1 MITAAEEKLALKLK
15 LEQEAKKTQV
25 ELSKLDRLTELYPD
39 LKKHTNRWGTV
50 RYCSPFVNFK
60 VDEVELRYNCGCCG
74 DSPLEAWPY
83 TTTKDGDRVYS
94 DPPYFDVGEKGW
106 GRDRASPGWDDKLR
120 SKGIP
125 EALISRIQ
133 LTFEDGDD

>member
-83 TTTKDGDRVYS
+83 TTTKDGDRVYICDMPS
-94 DPPYFDVGEKGW
+94 CRAVGQLRIGSTITVALFLW
-106 GRDRASPGWDDKLR
+106 VPGIAT
-120 SKGIP
+120 S
-125 EALISRIQ
+125 
-133 LTFEDGDD
+133 